1 MLMAQPS
8 KTWKHPQ
15 RVDKIH
21 RWQYPLRTLQGYKE
35 KGSQRLLSPTR
46 YHKALSPLSPSLSQA
61 PHQIFLFQI
70 LLHQL
75 VRCRLPR
82 SWYPHTRSRCHL
94 LPQQD
99 LVTPR
104 LSLRLSHGLPLGQH
118 PLTSIPPITPSFPF
132 PGPLPRPEPILP
144 IPTFVPPPGFPPIA
158 PHHVPMARPLAAGG
172 FPYYP
177 PLPVAALVDPIA
189 VAAAVGQAMAEQ
201 MAPQARDANRN
212 DLGEP

>member
-1 MLMAQPS
+1 MAQPS

-21 RWQYPLRTLQGYKE
+21 RWQYPLRTPQGYKE

-46 YHKALSPLSPSLSQA
+46 YHKALSPLSPSLSRA
-61 PHQIFLFQI
+61 PHRIFLFQI

-82 SWYPHTRSRCHL
+82 SRYPHTHSRCHL

-118 PLTSIPPITPSFPF
+118 PSLLFLLSPLLSLFT
-132 PGPLPRPEPILP
+132 GPLPRPEPI
-144 IPTFVPPPGFPPIA
+144 PPPGFHPSFHPPDS
-158 PHHVPMARPLAAGG
+158 H
-172 FPYYP
+172 
-177 PLPVAALVDPIA
+177 
-189 VAAAVGQAMAEQ
+189 Q
-201 MAPQARDANRN
+201 
-212 DLGEP
+212 